1 MANIQKF
8 GGFRFIKGCNA
19 EGTTYAVSDVINY
32 ITGNTELQNAIC
44 FVSTGADTK
53 RPNYI
58 VFNGKAFGDAEALNQ
73 YLNELQVSAI
83 TDSAENDAKIPQV
96 IAVKN
101 YVATKIGEVT
111 TAISNLDKTETAST
125 NNLEIQIVQ
134 ENGLLKTITLTEK
147 TLEGTIAGASGDTLN
162 KLVNA
167 GQVKEYVGG
176 EITKVNTTI
185 TNLGDAAKKTVL
197 KETIAQSVASGTTGN
212 LTTAGQVKE
221 YVDGEITSAINGLD
235 STATT
240 TTAHLNVQIVQTDGE
255 LASVAVEEKNFGTA
269 ANAAVLTGET
279 ISGESANLTS
289 EKQVKKYV
297 ESEIAKVN
305 NTIGDLDA
313 TITASTAHLNV
324 EIVQTD
330 GKLASVA
337 VTESKFGDA
346 ANRNALSTDATI
358 SGNADSDKL
367 VDAKQV
373 VDYVTTTVNGLDSTG
388 TGTSTKS
395 GIKVDVVQTDGK
407 ITGVAVVDSLGTAA
421 KSDVFEGTISGT
433 TNVDGAIPT
442 VLQVKDYVTS
452 SVASLNG
459 AMRFI
464 GKKDS
469 VPTDNSG
476 YTAGDVI
483 LVGNKEYVF
492 DGTNWVELGDGS
504 LYVTKATAIAGH
516 EIQTGITKEA
526 LMDALG
532 LDKTGL
538 NADVTSTG
546 NTKIAVQVVET
557 KGKITAVNVT
567 DNLGTA
573 ASANVLTGT
582 IADATGNSVSNLV
595 TAGQVKAWTFET
607 SQDVQDIKDLLADG
621 TEFVKSVN
629 GITPTSHAVN
639 IGGQHIKVN
648 AGTGNPN
655 YDPTS
660 GVSIVNYKGN
670 VEDAII
676 GLETAIAETSKL
688 NSNDKSITV
697 NPTDYKG
704 ASVNDIAVNKKV
716 LADTDVAAGNAVEL
730 RQDGTGA
737 LYGVMYYI
745 ADEITNIEIPVE
757 QGGGGPV

>member
-1 MANIQKF
+1 MANIKQF

-32 ITGNTELQNAIC
+32 IAGSNELKNAIC
-44 FVSTGADTK
+44 FVSTGADTE

-73 YLNELQVSAI
+73 YVAQLNQNFEAAQVSEI
-83 TDSAENDAKIPQV
+83 TESTEDAKIPQV

-101 YVATKIGEVT
+101 YVSG
-111 TAISNLDKTETAST
+111 AINNLDKTVTAST
-125 NNLEIQIVQ
+125 KHLDIQIVQ

-147 TLEGTIAGASGDTLN
+147 TLEGNIADASGDTLE

-255 LASVAVEEKNFGTA
+255 LASVAVEEKNFG
-269 ANAAVLTGET
+269 
-279 ISGESANLTS
+279 
-289 EKQVKKYV
+289 
-297 ESEIAKVN
+297 
-305 NTIGDLDA
+305 
-313 TITASTAHLNV
+313 
-324 EIVQTD
+324 
-330 GKLASVA
+330 
-337 VTESKFGDA
+337 DA

-358 SGNADSDKL
+358 SGNADSDNL

-421 KSDVFEGTISGT
+421 KSDKLVGDITGKTTSDDLVSAKQVNELVATLDADITSTATTNGGIQVQVVETDGKITAVNVTEGLGTVAKSNVFEGTISGAT
-433 TNVDGAIPT
+433 GVDKAIPT
-442 VLQVKDYVTS
+442 VEQVKAYVTS

-459 AMRFI
+459 AMHFI
-464 GKKDS
+464 GAVDKL
-469 VPTDNSG
+469 PENNSG

-483 LVGNKEYVF
+483 LVGTKDYVF
-492 DGTNWVELGDGS
+492 TKTNQWVELGDES
-504 LYVTKATAIAGH
+504 IYVAKATEIAG
-516 EIQTGITKEA
+516 IQIQSGITKNA

-532 LDKTGL
+532 LDTTGL
-538 NADVTSTG
+538 NANVTS
-546 NTKIAVQVVET
+546 NTTTNGGISVQVVET

-582 IADATGNSVSNLV
+582 IADATEEDATATTYVGNLV
-595 TAGQVKAWTFET
+595 TAGQVKAWTE
-607 SQDVQDIKDLLADG
+607 ANA
-621 TEFVKSVN
+621 FVKTVN
-629 GITPTSHAVN
+629 DITPTSNNVI
-639 IGGQHIKVN
+639 IGGQDIKVN
-648 AGTGNPN
+648 KNTGSTE
-655 YDPTS
+655 PTS
-660 GVSIVNYKGN
+660 GVSIVNYQDTIEN
-670 VEDAII
+670 AII

-688 NSNDKSITV
+688 SSTGKSITV
-697 NPTDYKG
+697 NPTDYSG
-704 ASVNDIAVNKKV
+704 AKVNDIAVNIKKTFNE
-716 LADTDVAAGNAVEL
+716 TDVKAGNAVEL
-730 RQDGTGA
+730 KQQDGTGA

-745 ADEITNIEIPVE
+745 AEEIPVIEIPVE
-757 QGGGGPV
+757 QGGGGPQ